1 MNLGYG
7 TMLHINQEFR
17 NFQNLNCRHGIVTS
31 FQQVHVDS
39 KFVQALDHQLGY
51 LDQGPQG
58 PQGSQ
63 DLQEFLYL
71 ELAQGPQGSQDLQ
84 EFLDLELACWY
95 QLDRFQR
102 LREYH
107 NWDPQLRTLSCPC
120 KSSNLGS
127 KTSLLHNLSLM
138 NNLPS
143 ILNVHLILLP
153 LLHSSKQYS
162 HPRNW

>member
-17 NFQNLNCRHGIVTS
+17 NFQNLNCCHGILTS
-31 FQQVHVDS
+31 FQEVHDNC
-39 KFVQALDHQLGY
+39 KFVQSLDHQLGY
-51 LDQGPQG
+51 LDQGPQV
-58 PQGSQ
+58 PQG
-63 DLQEFLYL
+63 
-71 ELAQGPQGSQDLQ
+71 PQDLQ

-107 NWDPQLRTLSCPC
+107 NWDRELRTLSCPC

-127 KTSLLHNLSLM
+127 KTSLLHNLSLL
-138 NNLPS
+138 NNFPC
-143 ILNVHLILLP
+143 ILNLHLILLP
-153 LLHSSKQYS
+153 LLHSSK
-162 HPRNW
+162 HHRPPRGW

>member
-51 LDQGPQG
+51 LDQGPQV
-58 PQGSQ
+58 PQG
-63 DLQEFLYL
+63 
-71 ELAQGPQGSQDLQ
+71 PQDLQ

>member
-17 NFQNLNCRHGIVTS
+17 NFQNLNCCHGILTS
-31 FQQVHVDS
+31 FQEVHDNC
-39 KFVQALDHQLGY
+39 KFEQSLDHQLGY

-84 EFLDLELACWY
+84 EFIDLELACWY

-107 NWDPQLRTLSCPC
+107 NWDRELRTLSCPC

-127 KTSLLHNLSLM
+127 KTSLLHNLSLL
-138 NNLPS
+138 NNFPC
-143 ILNVHLILLP
+143 ILNLHLILLP
-153 LLHSSKQYS
+153 LLHSSK
-162 HPRNW
+162 HHRPPRGW